1 MHEKLQ
7 IIMNG
12 FALNMHFAP
21 SSNLLFVVRLFIKTN
36 FVYFGTSF
44 VYQKTSY
51 VSCNICLALI
61 CDQHLPYCVGINYL
75 LIIVNRLHYHIGY
88 RQMLFVEMNMK
99 WPAIFRL
106 PKASLD
112 ESLTQLCIYI
122 MHKPYYLPTQMIFLV
137 MGK

>member
-44 VYQKTSY
+44 VYRKASY
-51 VSCNICLALI
+51 VSYNICLALI
-61 CDQHLPYCVGINYL
+61 RDQHLPYCVGTNYL
-75 LIIVNRLHYHIGY
+75 IIIVNRLRYHIGY
-88 RQMLFVEMNMK
+88 RQILFVE
-99 WPAIFRL
+99 I
-106 PKASLD
+106 
-112 ESLTQLCIYI
+112 
-122 MHKPYYLPTQMIFLV
+122 
-137 MGK
+137 